1 MREETDQMTH
11 HSRCLRTGSRLA
23 ASRLLALMLALGCIA
38 SAEALGQDAGASP
51 ADAPHTAPVVIDG
64 ETLFNLR
71 GVTAFP
77 AAQRAA
83 MVRGKI
89 VDLAQD
95 ASFDVKNLT
104 ITETDDYTAIYAGDT
119 AVLGIADADAEV
131 EDLERHLLAEVYK
144 NRISDSIEE
153 YRRARSA
160 SVLLAN
166 AVYALAVTG
175 ALILLLWGLRRLFRW
190 LNEWSE
196 RSVRRRVQDL
206 ASKAHELVQAET
218 VWGIIA
224 GFLRLLRVVVYLVLA
239 YFYLNTVLG
248 LFPWTRPAATVL
260 FRLILDPLQSL
271 WLGFLAALP
280 DLAFLVVLWLV
291 VRYILK
297 VVRAFFKGVEAGR
310 IKLEKF
316 EADWAEPTYRITRIL
331 VIAFALVIA
340 YPYIPGSESAAFK
353 GVSVFLGVLFSL
365 GSSSFIGNMIAG
377 MAMTYRGTFKDGDL
391 IKVGDV
397 VGKVEGVKLMATR
410 LRTAKNESV
419 ILPNS
424 TILNT
429 EVTNYSQ
436 QAETEGLVIHS
447 MVGIGYD
454 APWRQVEAML
464 LEAAARTEGVKTA
477 PPPFVLQRALGDF
490 AVQYEIN
497 GYWDGNGSLLKLYS
511 QLHANIQDVFNEH
524 GVQIMSPAYEAD
536 PAEPKVVPPEKW
548 FEAPAKQP

>member
-1 MREETDQMTH
+1 MHRD
-11 HSRCLRTGSRLA
+11 TGRAFAGRRFLPA
-23 ASRLLALMLALGCIA
+23 RLLALLLGLGLAA
-38 SAEALGQDAGASP
+38 SQDTVAQDSVDGSQP
-51 ADAPHTAPVVIDG
+51 NVQTAPVVIDG
-64 ETLFNLR
+64 ETLFYLR
-71 GVTAFP
+71 GVTALP
-77 AAQRAA
+77 AAERAA
-83 MVRGKI
+83 TARKRV
-89 VDLAQD
+89 VELAKD
-95 ASFDVKNLT
+95 SAFDVKDLT
-104 ITETDDYTAIYAGDT
+104 ITEVDNRTTIYAGDT
-119 AVLGIADADAEV
+119 VVLSVVDADAEV
-131 EDLERHLLAEVYK
+131 EDLERHLLAQIYK
-144 NRISDSIEE
+144 ARIAASIEA
-153 YRRARSA
+153 YRQARGSA
-160 SVLLAN
+160 TLLAN
-166 AVYALAVTG
+166 SLYALGVTG
-175 ALILLLWGLRRLFRW
+175 VAILLLWGLRRLFRW
-190 LNEWSE
+190 LNDWSE

-206 ASKAHELVQAET
+206 ATKSHHLVRAGSI
-218 VWGIIA
+218 WGVIA
-224 GFLRLLRVVVYLVLA
+224 GLLRLLRVVVYLVLA

-248 LFPWTRPAATVL
+248 LFPWTRPAAKVL
-260 FRLILDPLQSL
+260 FQLILNPLESL
-271 WLGFLAALP
+271 WLGFLDALP
-280 DLAFLVVLWLV
+280 DIVFLIVLWLV

-297 VVRAFFKGVEAGR
+297 VIRAFFKGVELGR

-316 EADWAEPTYRITRIL
+316 EADWAEPTYRIVRIL

-397 VGKVEGVKLMATR
+397 VGTVEGVKLMATR

-436 QAETEGLVIHS
+436 QAQTEGLVIHS

-464 LEAAARTEGVKTA
+464 LEAAARTDGVKTE

-497 GYWDGNGSLLKLYS
+497 GYWDGSGSLLKLYS
-511 QLHANIQDVFNEH
+511 RLHANIQDVFNEH

-536 PAEPKVVPPEKW
+536 PAEPKLVPPDKW
-548 FEAPAKQP
+548 YEAPARKPEG